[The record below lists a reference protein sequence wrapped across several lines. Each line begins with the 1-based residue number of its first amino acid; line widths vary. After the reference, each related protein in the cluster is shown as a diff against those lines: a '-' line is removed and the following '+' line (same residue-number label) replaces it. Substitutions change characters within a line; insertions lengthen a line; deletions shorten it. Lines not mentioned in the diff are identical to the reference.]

1 MKYAFIELLCI
12 IAVIVISVF
21 IAGVIHS
28 YGYETI
34 AYLTGIILF
43 VILVYI
49 TVIVFEFKEGDD
61 WLMSNVLNE
70 LLVKKLDDAAILPS
84 KGSK

>member
-1 MKYAFIELLCI
+1 MKYAFMELLCI

-21 IAGVIHS
+21 IAGVIYS
-28 YGYETI
+28 YGYKTI
-34 AYLTGIILF
+34 VYLTGIILF

-61 WLMSNVLNE
+61 
-70 LLVKKLDDAAILPS
+70 
-84 KGSK
+84 

>member
-21 IAGVIHS
+21 ISGIIYLH
-28 YGYETI
+28 GYETI

-61 WLMSNVLNE
+61 
-70 LLVKKLDDAAILPS
+70 
-84 KGSK
+84 

>member
-21 IAGVIHS
+21 IAGIIYSH
-28 YGYETI
+28 GYETI

-43 VILVYI
+43 VIFVYI

-61 WLMSNVLNE
+61 
-70 LLVKKLDDAAILPS
+70 
-84 KGSK
+84 

>member
-21 IAGVIHS
+21 IAGVIYS
-28 YGYETI
+28 YGYKTI
-34 AYLTGIILF
+34 SYLTGIILF

-61 WLMSNVLNE
+61 
-70 LLVKKLDDAAILPS
+70 
-84 KGSK
+84 

>member
-1 MKYAFIELLCI
+1 MKYAFMELLCI

-21 IAGVIHS
+21 IAGIIYSH
-28 YGYETI
+28 GYETT

-61 WLMSNVLNE
+61 
-70 LLVKKLDDAAILPS
+70 
-84 KGSK
+84 

>member
-1 MKYAFIELLCI
+1 MKYTFIELLCI

-21 IAGVIHS
+21 IAGIIYSH
-28 YGYETI
+28 GYETI

-61 WLMSNVLNE
+61 
-70 LLVKKLDDAAILPS
+70 
-84 KGSK
+84 

>member
-12 IAVIVISVF
+12 IAVIVIAVF
-21 IAGVIHS
+21 IAGIIYSH
-28 YGYETI
+28 GYETI

-43 VILVYI
+43 VIFVYI

-61 WLMSNVLNE
+61 
-70 LLVKKLDDAAILPS
+70 
-84 KGSK
+84 